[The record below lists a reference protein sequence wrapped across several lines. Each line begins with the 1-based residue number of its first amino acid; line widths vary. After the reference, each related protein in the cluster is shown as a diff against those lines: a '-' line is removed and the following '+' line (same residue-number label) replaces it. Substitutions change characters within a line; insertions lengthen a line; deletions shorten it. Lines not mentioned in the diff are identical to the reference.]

1 VESHKI
7 IYEIKTGRKKEE
19 DARILS
25 ERTNEIENKINNSI
39 PLDKADFEYLF
50 EVDNKIETFL
60 GVSDYRRILY
70 LRNKSEPENHLDT
83 IFGCQKEQI
92 AYTSEQITPDTKAW
106 VGPITIDILAKLP
119 DTTTHIHNKLPRLYS
134 YGYHDQQL
142 YEMQRFFR
150 ENYAKYLPD
159 ERKFVT
165 LEKKIK
171 NKEELNREEL
181 VSLYSVEE
189 NIYHFSAEGRLDLEK
204 LRRGRDIEK
213 DMLVVFGCEAEE
225 VAHNISEINE
235 NTKAYVGSL
244 EAGIFQ
250 KLPESVEYI
259 YTRFPEFRIFRDKI
273 SIGEE
278 SGEQLLANLEDLN
291 YQAID
296 RAKHHLKKLK
306 ANNKT
311 QEMILVNL
319 PAVAIV
325 KSSDPYEFRASFQ
338 ALLDKARS
346 LGLEL
351 CPQNVAPYYVKN
363 DKNNR
368 YSHMRVCSE
377 PFLYS
382 ENGQEYK
389 ELLTTN
395 LWWTGYKG
403 AVIGAAS
410 LMVNTEWERF
420 LFKLSEKK

>member
-1 VESHKI
+1 
-7 IYEIKTGRKKEE
+7 
-19 DARILS
+19 
-25 ERTNEIENKINNSI
+25 
-39 PLDKADFEYLF
+39 
-50 EVDNKIETFL
+50 
-60 GVSDYRRILY
+60 
-70 LRNKSEPENHLDT
+70 
-83 IFGCQKEQI
+83 
-92 AYTSEQITPDTKAW
+92 
-106 VGPITIDILAKLP
+106 
-119 DTTTHIHNKLPRLYS
+119 
-134 YGYHDQQL
+134 
-142 YEMQRFFR
+142 
-150 ENYAKYLPD
+150 
-159 ERKFVT
+159 
-165 LEKKIK
+165 
-171 NKEELNREEL
+171 
-181 VSLYSVEE
+181 
-189 NIYHFSAEGRLDLEK
+189 
-204 LRRGRDIEK
+204 
-213 DMLVVFGCEAEE
+213 
-225 VAHNISEINE
+225 
-235 NTKAYVGSL
+235 
-244 EAGIFQ
+244 
-250 KLPESVEYI
+250 VEYI